1 MTRFLFFL
9 LILLGPFGLTGCVD
23 ALEVK
28 IPEGRPLLAVE
39 GEITDQPG
47 PYLVRLTK
55 TAPYFEEDALPRVRG
70 AVLTLADNEGHQETL
85 REIGPGTYA
94 TSTLRGKVG
103 NQYVLTIRSEGEE
116 YRAETEIRRTPEI
129 DSIRAEFRAKTAT
142 QNEGYYIL
150 YYGEETPGVGDYY
163 RFKVFH
169 NGILLNQP
177 NDLIVTND
185 EFVDGNY
192 INGVEL
198 TSEKGAN
205 DKPFAKGDRVRVV
218 AESLP
223 RDYFYF
229 LNEMVTQLNNVGLFA
244 APPANVRTNVRNV
257 QPGSDKAAVG
267 YFAGHTVRADSLVI
281 R

>member
-1 MTRFLFFL
+1 MFRFAPFL
-9 LILLGPFGLTGCVD
+9 LLLSPLLLAGCIDVVD
-23 ALEVK
+23 VK
-28 IPEGRPLLAVE
+28 IPEGQPLLAVE

-47 PYLVRLTK
+47 PYLITLTK
-55 TAPYFEEDALPRVRG
+55 TVPYFDEVALPRVQG
-70 AVLTLADNEGHQETL
+70 AVLTLADNEGHRETL
-85 REIGPGTYA
+85 REVRPGTYA
-94 TSTLRGKVG
+94 TSTLQGKIG
-103 NQYVLTIRSEGEE
+103 NQYVLTIQAEGEE

-129 DSIRAEFRAKTAT
+129 DSIRAEYRPRAST

-150 YYGEETPGVGDYY
+150 YYGAETPGVGDYY

-169 NGILLNQP
+169 NGVLLNRP

-185 EFVDGNY
+185 EQVDGNY
-192 INGVEL
+192 IGGVEL
-198 TSEKGAN
+198 TNEKGAN
-205 DKPFAKGDRVRVV
+205 DQPFAKGDRVRVQ

-229 LNEMVTQLNNVGLFA
+229 LSEMVTQLNNVGLFA
-244 APPANVRTNVRNV
+244 TPPANVRTNIRNV
-257 QPGSDKAAVG
+257 RPGSEKAAVG